1 MSCIFC
7 KIISGEIPSEKIIE
21 TDDILA
27 FRDINPAAP
36 EHILIVPKKHIPN
49 LEGTSGTDTEVLGK
63 LFFAARDIAKE
74 RSVEKTGYRLILN
87 NGKAAGQEVFHLHLH
102 LLAGKES
109 LGPMLAR

>member
-21 TDDILA
+21 TDDIIA

-36 EHILIVPKKHIPN
+36 EHILIIPRKHISN
-49 LEGTSGTDTEVLGK
+49 LEEISMADSDILAK

-102 LLAGKES
+102 LLAGKER
-109 LGPMLAR
+109 LGPMLTR

>member
-36 EHILIVPKKHIPN
+36 EHILIVPKKHIESVDN
-49 LEGTSGTDTEVLGK
+49 ISSDDNNIT
-63 LFFAARDIAKE
+63 AAMFEAANEIAKIKNLSDE
-74 RSVEKTGYRLILN
+74 GYRIIIN
-87 NGKAAGQEVFHLHLH
+87 NGRAAGQEVFHLHLH
-102 LLAGKES
+102 LLGGKKS
-109 LGPMLAR
+109 LGPMLTK

>member
-7 KIISGEIPSEKIIE
+7 KIIAGEIPSEKIIE
-21 TDDILA
+21 TDDIVA

-49 LEGTSGTDTEVLGK
+49 LEETSGDDTEILAR
-63 LFFAARDIAKE
+63 LFFTARDIARK
-74 RSVEKTGYRLILN
+74 RSVEKSGYRLILN

-102 LLAGKES
+102 LLAGKEY
-109 LGPMLAR
+109 LGPMIAR

>member
-27 FRDINPAAP
+27 FRDINPSAP

-49 LEGTSGTDTEVLGK
+49 LEEVSESDTEILAS
-63 LFFAARDIAKE
+63 LFFAARDIARA

-102 LLAGKES
+102 LLAGKEK
-109 LGPMLAR
+109 LGPMLTH